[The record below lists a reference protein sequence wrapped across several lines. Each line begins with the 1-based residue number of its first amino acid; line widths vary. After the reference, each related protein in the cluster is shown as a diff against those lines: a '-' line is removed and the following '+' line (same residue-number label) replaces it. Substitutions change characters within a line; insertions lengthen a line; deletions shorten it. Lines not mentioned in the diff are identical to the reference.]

1 MPELIAA
8 RYPAPYMGSMNNQQI
23 VSGNLKSLFS
33 AMIVLTSRTLQLDSK
48 VFTLEVEVDGDKT
61 TFVPDACFAPS
72 LQKTVNKRV
81 NRLNKVLSKQ
91 GSPNISKAR
100 LKAYPDTLN
109 MDFNLTFEGEP
120 SEELERIINSAFES
134 LGTVER
140 L

>member
-48 VFTLEVEVDGDKT
+48 VFTLEVEVDGDKV
-61 TFVPDACFAPS
+61 TFVPDACFVPS

-91 GSPNISKAR
+91 GSPTIRKAR

-120 SEELERIINSAFES
+120 SEELDRIINSTFES
-134 LGTVER
+134 LGDVER